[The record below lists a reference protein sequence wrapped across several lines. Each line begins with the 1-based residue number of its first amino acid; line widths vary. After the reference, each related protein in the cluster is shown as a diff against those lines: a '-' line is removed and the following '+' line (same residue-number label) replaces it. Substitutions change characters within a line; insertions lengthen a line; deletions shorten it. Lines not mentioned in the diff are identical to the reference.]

1 MVVASTRKLKC
12 GDLPIAENRYLNTGH
27 HMLQRPSIT
36 TRHLVYWG
44 LVLSAGFV
52 SAGLSPALAL
62 DPTGDWQVEDGVANI
77 RVAEC
82 NGSMW
87 GAVSWEKTPGGTDK
101 NNPDVS
107 KRTRPTLGMV
117 TLIDMKKKA
126 GADEWNGKVYDA
138 KDSGKLYSA
147 SIRPKGPNGLEIEG
161 CLVWPLCGSQTWT
174 RVGPPIPSSPTNSMA
189 KGSAAAA
196 PAKPGIIARIT
207 GTAPKPTP
215 GAAPA
220 QTTPA
225 PTATG
230 APKAAAPVAAAAK
243 APAGQKTA
251 AAATGQT
258 ADIGDI
264 CLLPE
269 IAKPTPSTAAK

>member
-1 MVVASTRKLKC
+1 
-12 GDLPIAENRYLNTGH
+12 
-27 HMLQRPSIT
+27 MLQRFTFTMRHSIY
-36 TRHLVYWG
+36 RGIL
-44 LVLSAGFV
+44 F
-52 SAGLSPALAL
+52 SAGLASAGLTPAHAT

-87 GAVSWEKTPGGTDK
+87 GAVSWEKRVGGIDK

-107 KRTRPTLGMV
+107 KRNRPTLGMV
-117 TLIDMKKKA
+117 TLLDMKKNPKD
-126 GADEWNGKVYDA
+126 DEWKGKVYDA

-147 SIRPKGPNGLEIEG
+147 TIRPKGPDELEIEG

-174 RVGPPIPSSPTNSMA
+174 RVGPPIPSSPTNTA
-189 KGSAAAA
+189 KGAATPT

-207 GTAPKPTP
+207 GTAPKA
-215 GAAPA
+215 AAPA
-220 QTTPA
+220 APA
-225 PTATG
+225 AGQAAALTA
-230 APKAAAPVAAAAK
+230 APKTAPATAAAASK
-243 APAGQKTA
+243 APGQKTA
-251 AAATGQT
+251 VATAATGQP

-269 IAKPTPSTAAK
+269 IARPLH

>member
-1 MVVASTRKLKC
+1 
-12 GDLPIAENRYLNTGH
+12 
-27 HMLQRPSIT
+27 MLQRPNIT
-36 TRHLVYWG
+36 TRHLVYCG

-52 SAGLSPALAL
+52 SAGLSPARAL
-62 DPTGDWQVEDGVANI
+62 DPTGDWQVEDAVAVI

-87 GAVSWEKTPGGTDK
+87 GAVSWEKTPGGLDK

-117 TLIDMKKKA
+117 TLFDMKKKA
-126 GADEWNGKVYDA
+126 KADEWNGKVYDA
-138 KDSGKLYSA
+138 RDSGKLYSA
-147 SIRPKGPNGLEIEG
+147 SIKPKSQNELEIEG

-174 RVGPPIPSSPTNSMA
+174 RVGPPIPSSPTNSLA

-220 QTTPA
+220 PAAAAAPA
-225 PTATG
+225 PANG
-230 APKAAAPVAAAAK
+230 APKAAAPAAAAK

-251 AAATGQT
+251 SAAGGQG

-269 IAKPTPSTAAK
+269 IAKATPNTAAK